1 MNRRELLQT
10 GAMALAAGPTSR
22 FMMGQGNPMND
33 HAAVP
38 RTNWAKNLHYST
50 DRVYAPTDAAQVPEI
65 VKANARLKGLGSRH
79 CFNTIADSTAAQI
92 SMREVKGISID
103 AAAHTVTV
111 GAGIAYGELAPVL
124 DKAGFA
130 LANLASL
137 PHISIG
143 GTIATATHGSGVR
156 NKNLSAAVR
165 ALEIVKADGSILH
178 LSRDNDGDHFRMAVV
193 HLGAI
198 GVVTRVTLDIL
209 PRYDM
214 SQVVYQN
221 LSFNELEHNLETIM
235 GSGYSVSLFTDWQ
248 KNRVNQVWIKDKAIA
263 GATPKP
269 LPPMFYGATLQKHKL
284 HPIDDH
290 PADACTEQL
299 GTVGPWYLR
308 LPHFKM
314 EFTPSSGEEIQ
325 TEFFVA
331 RSDGYKAIRAVE
343 KLKDRITPHL
353 FITELRS
360 IAADDL
366 PMSMAHQR
374 DSLAIHF
381 TWKPETEAVLKV
393 LPDIQKALEPFGVRP
408 HWGKVFTLDP
418 AYLRKQY
425 PELDHFSAFAKE
437 MDPTGKFRNAFLD
450 HNLFA

>member
-1 MNRRELLQT
+1 
-10 GAMALAAGPTSR
+10 
-22 FMMGQGNPMND
+22 
-33 HAAVP
+33 
-38 RTNWAKNLHYST
+38 
-50 DRVYAPTDAAQVPEI
+50 
-65 VKANARLKGLGSRH
+65 
-79 CFNTIADSTAAQI
+79 
-92 SMREVKGISID
+92 
-103 AAAHTVTV
+103 
-111 GAGIAYGELAPVL
+111 
-124 DKAGFA
+124 
-130 LANLASL
+130 
-137 PHISIG
+137 
-143 GTIATATHGSGVR
+143 
-156 NKNLSAAVR
+156 
-165 ALEIVKADGSILH
+165 
-178 LSRDNDGDHFRMAVV
+178 
-193 HLGAI
+193 
-198 GVVTRVTLDIL
+198 
-209 PRYDM
+209 M

-221 LSFNELEHNLETIM
+221 LSFDQLEHNLETIM

-248 KNRVNQVWIKDKAIA
+248 KNRINQVWIKDKAIA
-263 GATPKP
+263 GAPAQT

-299 GTVGPWYLR
+299 GTIGPWYLR

-418 AYLRKQY
+418 VYLRKQY
-425 PELDHFSAFAKE
+425 PELDHFRAFAQE

-450 HNLFA
+450 HNIFS

>member
-10 GAMALAAGPTSR
+10 GAMALATTSTTR
-22 FMMGQGNPMND
+22 WMMGQGKPMND

-50 DRVYAPTDAAQVPEI
+50 NRVYAPTDAAQVPEI
-65 VKANARLKGLGSRH
+65 VKANAKLKGLGSRH
-79 CFNTIADSTAAQI
+79 CFNNIADSTAAQI
-92 SMREVKGISID
+92 SMREVKGIFID
-103 AAAHTVTV
+103 AAAKTVTV
-111 GAGIAYGELAPVL
+111 GAGIAYGELAPTL

-137 PHISIG
+137 PHISVG

-165 ALEIVKADGSILH
+165 ALEIVKADGSIVH
-178 LSRDNDGDHFRMAVV
+178 LFRDHDGDRFRNAVV

-198 GVVTRVTLDIL
+198 GVITKVTLDIL

-235 GSGYSVSLFTDWQ
+235 ASGYSVSLFTDWQ
-248 KNRVNQVWIKDKAIA
+248 KNRVNQVWIKDKATA
-263 GATPKP
+263 QKEM
-269 LPPMFYGATLQKHKL
+269 PPMFYGATLQKRKM

-290 PADACTEQL
+290 PADACTEQM

-343 KLKDRITPHL
+343 KLRDRITPHL

-366 PMSMAHQR
+366 PMSMAYQR

-381 TWKPETEAVLKV
+381 TWKPEPQAVLAV
-393 LPDIQKALEPFGVRP
+393 LPDIQKALEPFGTRP
-408 HWGKVFTLDP
+408 HWGKVFTIDP
-418 AYLRKQY
+418 AYLHKQY
-425 PELDHFSAFAKE
+425 AELDHFRAFAKE
-437 MDPTGKFRNAFLD
+437 MDPTGKFRNAYLD
-450 HNLFA
+450 RNIFG

>member
-10 GAMALAAGPTSR
+10 GAMALATGPAQR
-22 FMMGQGNPMND
+22 LMMGQGNPMND

-50 DRVYAPTDAAQVPEI
+50 DRVYAPTDAAQVPDI

-79 CFNTIADSTAAQI
+79 CFNNIADSTAAQI
-92 SMREVKGISID
+92 SMREVKGIFID
-103 AAAHTVTV
+103 PAAHTVTV

-137 PHISIG
+137 PHISVG

-165 ALEIVKADGSILH
+165 ALEIVKADGSIIQ
-178 LSRDNDGDHFRMAVV
+178 LSRDRDGDRFRMAVV
-193 HLGAI
+193 HIGAI
-198 GVVTRVTLDIL
+198 GVITKVTLDIL

-235 GSGYSVSLFTDWQ
+235 ASGYSVSLFTDWQ
-248 KNRVNQVWIKDKAIA
+248 KNRANQVWIKDKAIP

-269 LPPMFYGATLQKHKL
+269 LPPLFYGATLQKHKL

-299 GTVGPWYLR
+299 GTIGPWYLR

-331 RSDGYKAIRAVE
+331 RTDGYKAIRAVE
-343 KLKDRITPHL
+343 KLRDRITPHL

-408 HWGKVFTLDP
+408 HWGKVFTIDP
-418 AYLRKQY
+418 AYLHRQY
-425 PELDHFSAFAKE
+425 PELEHFRAFAKE
-437 MDPTGKFRNAFLD
+437 MDPGGKFRNAYLD
-450 HNLFA
+450 RNIFG

>member
-10 GAMALAAGPTSR
+10 GALALATTGTPR
-22 FMMGQGNPMND
+22 WMMGQGSPMND

-50 DRVYAPTDAAQVPEI
+50 NRVYAPTDAAQVPEI
-65 VKANARLKGLGSRH
+65 VKANAKLKGLGSRH
-79 CFNTIADSTAAQI
+79 CFNNIADSTAAQI
-92 SMREVKGISID
+92 SMREVKGIFID
-103 AAAHTVTV
+103 AAAKTVTV
-111 GAGIAYGELAPVL
+111 GAGIAYGELAPTL

-137 PHISIG
+137 PHISVG

-165 ALEIVKADGSILH
+165 ALEIVKADGNIVH
-178 LSRDNDGDHFRMAVV
+178 LSRDHDGDRFRQSVV

-198 GVVTRVTLDIL
+198 GVVTKVTLDIV

-221 LSFNELEHNLETIM
+221 LSFDQLEHNLETIM
-235 GSGYSVSLFTDWQ
+235 ASGYSVSLFTDWQ
-248 KNRVNQVWIKDKAIA
+248 KNRVNQVWIKDKATA
-263 GATPKP
+263 QKEM
-269 LPPMFYGATLQKHKL
+269 PPMFYGATLQKRKM

-290 PADACTEQL
+290 PADACTEQM
-299 GTVGPWYLR
+299 GTIGPWYLR

-343 KLKDRITPHL
+343 KLRDRITPHL

-360 IAADDL
+360 VAADDL
-366 PMSMAHQR
+366 PMSMAYQR

-381 TWKPETEAVLKV
+381 TWKPEPQAVLAV
-393 LPDIQKALEPFGVRP
+393 LPDIQKALEPFGARP
-408 HWGKVFTLDP
+408 HWGKVFTTDP
-418 AYLRKQY
+418 AYLHKQY
-425 PELDHFSAFAKE
+425 AELNHFRAFAKE
-437 MDPTGKFRNAFLD
+437 MDPTGKFRNAYLD
-450 HNLFA
+450 HNIFG

>member
-10 GAMALAAGPTSR
+10 GALALATTGTTR
-22 FMMGQGNPMND
+22 WMMGQGSSMND

-38 RTNWAKNLHYST
+38 RTNWARNLHYST
-50 DRVYAPTDAAQVPEI
+50 NHVYAPTDAAQVPEI
-65 VKANARLKGLGSRH
+65 VKANAKLKGLGSRH
-79 CFNTIADSTAAQI
+79 CFNNIADSTAAQI
-92 SMREVKGISID
+92 SMREVKGIFID
-103 AAAHTVTV
+103 AAAKTVTV
-111 GAGIAYGELAPVL
+111 GAGIAYGELAPTL

-137 PHISIG
+137 PHISVG
-143 GTIATATHGSGVR
+143 GTIATATHGSGVN

-165 ALEIVKADGSILH
+165 ALEIVKADGTVLH
-178 LSRDNDGDHFRMAVV
+178 LSRDHDGDRFRNAVV

-198 GVVTRVTLDIL
+198 GVVTKVTLDIL

-221 LSFNELEHNLETIM
+221 LSFDQLEHNLETIM
-235 GSGYSVSLFTDWQ
+235 ASGYSVSLFTDWQ
-248 KNRVNQVWIKDKAIA
+248 KNRVNQVWIKDKATA
-263 GATPKP
+263 QKQM
-269 LPPMFYGATLQKHKL
+269 PPMFYGATLQKRKM

-290 PADACTEQL
+290 PADACTEQM
-299 GTVGPWYLR
+299 GTIGPWYLR

-331 RSDGYKAIRAVE
+331 RSDGYQAIRAVE
-343 KLKDRITPHL
+343 KLRDRITPHL

-366 PMSMAHQR
+366 PMSMAYQR

-381 TWKPETEAVLKV
+381 TWKPEPEAVLNV
-393 LPDIQKALEPFGVRP
+393 LPDIQKALEPFGARP
-408 HWGKVFTLDP
+408 HWGKVFTIDP
-418 AYLRKQY
+418 AYLHRQY
-425 PELDHFSAFAKE
+425 AELDHFRAFARE
-437 MDPTGKFRNAFLD
+437 MDPTGKFRNAYLERNIFG
-450 HNLFA
+450 